1 MLNIE
6 SSNALLAALP
16 LEDYKRI
23 SADLTYEQVT
33 VRQALQKRDEPLHD
47 VYFPSRSLCSVIMTT
62 ADGAEAEVAALGCEG
77 VVGVEALL
85 GFNVAICDA
94 VIQIAGDGICHSMRL
109 DTFRR
114 ELDRRGAFESILRK
128 YANAFVVSLM
138 QSVACSAVHSADA
151 RCCRWLLQAHDRI
164 GSDQFPLT
172 HDLLSRV
179 IGVRRPTVTLIMSDL
194 VRRRAIATTRGVTR
208 IIERATLEERSC
220 ECYRVV
226 KAQLFGR
233 SLPSNVP
240 KPLPGSGPAEHELV
254 QEEIVK
260 AC

>member
-1 MLNIE
+1 MQNIE
-6 SSNALLAALP
+6 PSNALLAALP

-23 SADLTYEQVT
+23 CADLTSERVR
-33 VRQALQKRDEPLHD
+33 VRQTLQKRDDPLGA
-47 VYFPSRSLCSVIMTT
+47 VYFPSRSLCSLIMTT
-62 ADGAEAEVAALGCEG
+62 ADGAETEAAALGWDG

-109 DTFRR
+109 DTFQR
-114 ELDRRGAFESILRK
+114 ELDRRGAFYSILRK
-128 YANAFVVSLM
+128 YANAFVASLM
-138 QSVACSAVHSADA
+138 QSVACNGLHSADA

-172 HDLLSRV
+172 HDLLSRM

-194 VRRRAIATTRGVTR
+194 VRRRAIATSRGVTR
-208 IIERATLEERSC
+208 IIELAMLEERSC

-226 KAQLFGR
+226 KAHLFGP
-233 SLPSNVP
+233 SLLANMP
-240 KPLPGSGPAEHELV
+240 KQLPGDDRAERECVRTETLR
-254 QEEIVK
+254 
-260 AC
+260 AS